1 MVSFEWYRSFV
12 AVYQSGT
19 VTSTS
24 GFLFLTQPAVSQH
37 IASLEAMLGT
47 KLFERMP
54 RKMIPTDDGKALYSR
69 VVSSVNI
76 LESTTNTYYR
86 ERNNPTSLVRL
97 GSPNELFLKKI
108 LSYLGEEDYIYRI
121 TFGSTHSLIKEKIMK
136 KDTLAS
142 PYYYNK
148 TR

>member
-1 MVSFEWYRSFV
+1 MNGAV

-19 VTSTS
+19 VIGAL

-37 IASLEAMLGT
+37 TTSLEAMLGT

-54 RKMIPTDDGKALYSR
+54 RKMILTDDGKALYSR

-97 GSPNELFLKKI
+97 GSPNEFFLKKI

-121 TFGSTHSLIKEKIMK
+121 TFGSAHSLC
-136 KDTLAS
+136 
-142 PYYYNK
+142 
-148 TR
+148 